1 MVIDYMSHGLRAALG
16 HENRRALA
24 RTVRNT
30 TQGQAVGGGGGGGGG
45 ATVGLSGQ

>member
-1 MVIDYMSHGLRAALG
+1 MVIDYMGHGLRAALG

-30 TQGQAVGGGGGGGGG
+30 TQGQAVGGT
-45 ATVGLSGQ
+45 TVGLSGQ